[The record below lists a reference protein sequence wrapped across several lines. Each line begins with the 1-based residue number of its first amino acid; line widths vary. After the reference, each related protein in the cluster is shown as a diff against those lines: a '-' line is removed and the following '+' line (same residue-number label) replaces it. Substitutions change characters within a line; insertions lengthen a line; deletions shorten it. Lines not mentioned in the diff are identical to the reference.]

1 MEKDMN
7 AFTKGLLSALVLSF
21 PILASAQSNDAM
33 YCSALSDRYSQYLNM
48 NSKRGA
54 QPQSLD
60 AQVAVE
66 KCKAGDTAA
75 SIPVL
80 EKALKDAKLDLPPR
94 T

>member
-1 MEKDMN
+1 MN
-7 AFTKGLLSALVLSF
+7 ASLKGLVSALVLSF
-21 PILASAQSNDAM
+21 PVMASAQSNDAK

-66 KCKAGDTAA
+66 KCKAGDTTA

>member
-1 MEKDMN
+1 MN
-7 AFTKGLLSALVLSF
+7 TFVKWLVPTLAFALPLA
-21 PILASAQSNDAM
+21 ASAQSTDAK
-33 YCSALSDRYSQYLNM
+33 YCSDLSEKYERYLNM

-60 AQVAVE
+60 AKVAVG
-66 KCKAGDTAA
+66 KCKGTETAV